1 MATPQLKTTY
11 SATEVAA
18 LEETIL
24 KLKNWRATA
33 VKVVALLHSENQLR
47 TPLCGS
53 VKRYA

>member
-33 VKVVALLHSENQLR
+33 IEVVALLHSENQLR

>member
-33 VKVVALLHSENQLR
+33 IEVVALLSFLKI
-47 TPLCGS
+47 
-53 VKRYA
+53 V